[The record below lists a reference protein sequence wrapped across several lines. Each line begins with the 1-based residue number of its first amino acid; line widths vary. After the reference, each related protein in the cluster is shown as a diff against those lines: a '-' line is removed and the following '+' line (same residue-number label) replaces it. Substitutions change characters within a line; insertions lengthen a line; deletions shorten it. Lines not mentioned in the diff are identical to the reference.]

1 MYKDASV
8 ARYLD
13 DLAAKLP
20 APGGGSASAMA
31 AALGTGLLSM
41 VVNFTIGKPKYAAY
55 EQEMAA
61 ARADSE
67 RLRAA
72 FLRLIDEDVAAYSS
86 GDLEQSLRVPLEICR
101 LCREAAALC
110 PLLCMKGNVNLAS
123 DVAVAIGLIEAAF
136 AGAYWNVDINLKMLK
151 DDGRAGTVRREM
163 DGYRDAIRSIRQDTE
178 VSIGKIVRG

>member
-101 LCREAAALC
+101 LCRESSALC
-110 PLLCMKGNVNLAS
+110 PLFCVK
-123 DVAVAIGLIEAAF
+123 
-136 AGAYWNVDINLKMLK
+136 WN
-151 DDGRAGTVRREM
+151 
-163 DGYRDAIRSIRQDTE
+163 
-178 VSIGKIVRG
+178 